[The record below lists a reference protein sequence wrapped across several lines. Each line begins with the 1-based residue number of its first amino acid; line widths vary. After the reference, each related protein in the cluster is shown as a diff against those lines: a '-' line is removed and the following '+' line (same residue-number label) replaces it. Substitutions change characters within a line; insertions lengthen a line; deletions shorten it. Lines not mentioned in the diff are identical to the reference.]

1 MKKQLLILLSVLSS
15 FLFLN
20 CKSTYNCIDKVTFE
34 REKDGPSPDL
44 ITLETFL
51 SEEYV
56 KKIPTNKFLNLNFY
70 IDKNNSFSTHDWL
83 IKKEDSNYVFYI
95 RTTFFNRKKGFKEI
109 DFYDLIDSSKSL
121 KVEIVDRNDK
131 FIFMKCD

>member
-1 MKKQLLILLSVLSS
+1 MKSIFIYC
-15 FLFLN
+15 FLAFLAFS
-20 CKSTYNCIDKVTFE
+20 CKSTYNCINKVTFE